1 MVNQA
6 CCVYVG
12 SLDFEVTESQLGDHM
27 KSAGDVESVDILVR
41 RDGKSKGCALVE
53 YKTEEAAEKAI
64 DTLNDTEVGKR
75 KIFVREDRGP
85 IEEMDQDAAT
95 TRQGKGK
102 GGKGKGKGKGK
113 GFKGRDRIRP
123 LKVGEKDVHRLIY
136 VGNLPWRTAWQ
147 DLKDLF
153 RECGD
158 VIRVDMAEGWD
169 GRSKGFATILFQD
182 PEGAQKAIEKY
193 NGYELQGRKLF
204 VREDQFL
211 KEDGTYTRSRRSS
224 SQKEDHPADANV
236 AQKAP
241 QVVAADD
248 RDD

>member
-12 SLDFEVTESQLGDHM
+12 SLDFEVTEAELGDHM
-27 KSAGDVESVDILVR
+27 KSAGDVESVDILTR

-64 DTLNDTEVGKR
+64 ETLNDTEVGKR

-85 IEEMDQDAAT
+85 IEEMDQDAA
-95 TRQGKGK
+95 RQGKGK

-169 GRSKGFATILFQD
+169 GRSKGFATVLFQD
-182 PEGAQKAIEKY
+182 AEGAQKAIEKY
-193 NGYELQGRKLF
+193 NGYDFQGRKMF

-224 SQKEDHPADANV
+224 SQKETSAEDAGP
-236 AQKAP
+236 KAP
-241 QVVAADD
+241 VVATDDDD

>member
-12 SLDFEVTESQLGDHM
+12 SLDFEVTEAQLGDHM
-27 KSAGDVESVDILVR
+27 KSAGEIESVDILTR
-41 RDGKSKGCALVE
+41 KDGKSKGCALVE
-53 YKTEEAAEKAI
+53 YKTEDAAEKAI
-64 DTLNDTEVGKR
+64 ETLNDTEVGNR

-85 IEEMDQDAAT
+85 IEEMEQGA

-169 GRSKGFATILFQD
+169 GRSKGFATVLFQD

-193 NGYELQGRKLF
+193 NGYDFQGRKMY

-211 KEDGTYTRSRRSS
+211 KDDGTYTRSRRSS
-224 SQKEDHPADANV
+224 SQKEDAGEASSSKQP
-236 AQKAP
+236 KAP
-241 QVVAADD
+241 VVDTSDD